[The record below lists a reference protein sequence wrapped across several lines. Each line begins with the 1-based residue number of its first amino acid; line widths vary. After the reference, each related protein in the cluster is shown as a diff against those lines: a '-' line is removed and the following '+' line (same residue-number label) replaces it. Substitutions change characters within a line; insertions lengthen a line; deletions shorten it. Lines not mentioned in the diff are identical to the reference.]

1 LEMEKKIGYPAP
13 DGMETL
19 FDWSKFSIV

>member
-19 FDWSKFSIV
+19 FDWSKFSID